1 MNELNFDPTH
11 TAFVGIDLHAG
22 LNLPY
27 APYTY
32 QQVSDN
38 AVKLANA
45 AAKAGAFIDLTQI
58 PVTDGKDRVMPK
70 TDMDLKTG
78 SAPIAKPELL
88 PELAQID
95 GVHVTPK
102 IAWSGFYGTD
112 LEMELRRRHIDTIVL
127 FGVATEYG
135 VDTTARDAY
144 DRGYNQI
151 FVEDAMTAWSQEAQ
165 TFETETIFPK
175 MGQVR
180 STQQVIDALNQN

>member
-58 PVTDGKDRVMPK
+58 PVTDGKDRVIPK

-78 SAPIAKPELL
+78 NAPIAKPGLL
-88 PELAQID
+88 PELAKID
-95 GVHVTPK
+95 GVHITPK

-112 LEMELRRRHIDTIVL
+112 LEMELRRRHIDTIIL

-135 VDTTARDAY
+135 V
-144 DRGYNQI
+144 GYY
-151 FVEDAMTAWSQEAQ
+151 
-165 TFETETIFPK
+165 
-175 MGQVR
+175 GQRCV
-180 STQQVIDALNQN
+180 

>member
-1 MNELNFDPTH
+1 MTELNFDPKH

-32 QQVSDN
+32 QEVSDN
-38 AVKLANA
+38 AVKLVNA
-45 AAKAGAFIDLTQI
+45 AAKAGAFIDFTQI
-58 PVTDGKDRVMPK
+58 PVTDGKDRVTPK
-70 TDMDLKTG
+70 TDMPLKTG
-78 SAPIAKPELL
+78 KAPIAKPELL
-88 PELAQID
+88 PELAAVD

-112 LEMELRRRHIDTIVL
+112 LEMELRRRHINTIVL

-151 FVEDAMTAWSQEAQ
+151 FVEDAMTAWSKEAQ
-165 TFETETIFPK
+165 TFETGTIFPK

-180 STQQVIDALNQN
+180 STQQVIDALN